1 MTVLHVVALGAA
13 FLFIA
18 KAFAWCVQ
26 RVRGNAGIVD
36 GVWAWALGLLAVGFA
51 WAGTAPEPVRVL
63 VAVMGLAW
71 GARLGTYL
79 WRRNWASAEDWR
91 YAQFRAEWGPQAQF
105 KMFWF
110 FQFQNLFTL
119 GLAGSAFLPA
129 AYREGLPPTWA
140 MVLAVVIWLVAVLGE
155 GLADAQLKAFKA
167 DPKRR
172 GQVCDVG
179 LWRHSRHPNYFFECV
194 HWLAYV
200 PLAWG
205 SPLWVFSLI
214 APVVMWLLITKMS
227 GVPLLEREMAQR
239 KPGYAEYMRRTNQLV
254 PGPVKA

>member
-1 MTVLHVVALGAA
+1 MTVFHVVALGAL
-13 FLFIA
+13 FLFAA
-18 KAFAWCVQ
+18 KAFAWGIQ

-36 GVWAWALGLLAVGFA
+36 GVWAWALGLLAVLFA
-51 WAGTAPEPVRVL
+51 WAGNAPEPVRL
-63 VAVMGLAW
+63 LMAVMGLAW

-129 AYREGLPPTWA
+129 AYREGMPPTWA
-140 MVLAVVIWLVAVLGE
+140 LVLAVVIWLVAVLGE

-179 LWRHSRHPNYFFECV
+179 LWRYSRHPNYFFECV

-200 PLAWG
+200 PLAIG
-205 SPLWVFSLI
+205 SSLWAFSLI

-239 KPGYAEYMRRTNQLV
+239 KPGYAEYMRRTNQLI
-254 PGPVKA
+254 PGPARP